1 MKILQFYLEQI
12 QHEKTM
18 TTFLSNF
25 KRIIKFTSEKDHSI
39 GLLRYKSIPENI
51 AFLFEF
57 ENDKIRN
64 FHSVGMKFNI
74 DIFFYD
80 KHGDLIINY
89 KNIKPGIKKI
99 SSKEEC
105 RFAIETLSRENIKM

>member
-1 MKILQFYLEQI
+1 MKILQFYLEHI

-39 GLLRYKSIPENI
+39 GLLRYKNIPDNV

-57 ENDKIRN
+57 ENDEVRN
-64 FHSVGMKFNI
+64 FHTVSMKFNI

-80 KHGDLIINY
+80 KHGDLVSEY
-89 KNIKPGIKKI
+89 KNMEPGIKKI
-99 SSKEEC
+99 NSKEEC
-105 RFAIETLSRENIKM
+105 RFAIEILSENIRE